1 MKVSQLITR
10 LTEFLSENEDI
21 DVILSIKNDKTFEH
35 LFSDTNIEL
44 VDYED
49 GTLGL
54 YAHKEVA
61 NEEP

>member
-1 MKVSQLITR
+1 MKVSTLITK
-10 LTEFLSENEDI
+10 LTEFLSENEDV
-21 DVILSIKNDKTFEH
+21 DVILSIKNNTTLEH

-61 NEEP
+61 NEKP